1 MSKKKT
7 ILLAVCAI
15 LVVLLNVV
23 ILTHKAPKDGA
34 GGTSDEGSVGSYR
47 SD

>member
-7 ILLAVCAI
+7 ILLAVCGCAAECS
-15 LVVLLNVV
+15 N
-23 ILTHKAPKDGA
+23 TDAQSSEGWT

>member
-23 ILTHKAPKDGA
+23 ILTHKAPTDGP
-34 GGTSDEGSVGSYR
+34 SDEGSVGSYR
-47 SD
+47 PD